1 MSVTACN
8 HLLHAKSFIAL
19 CFIRFGKHFEIPL
32 LVQSIV
38 MLLTMFIMMEI
49 CLRMRNRASS
59 SSTPSK
65 SKSFF
70 GKELNHLPSSNANCP
85 ASSFDE
91 YSYTKLPSDPTESST
106 SICIPSQ
113 IKLGSYAIC
122 VVSVFIFFPV
132 PPSPHAFL
140 LLSCYLYFSHFH
152 SLLLTTTNYYLGYG
166 SQCFLFPYVRLF
178 FA

>member
-1 MSVTACN
+1 MSVIACFT
-8 HLLHAKSFIAL
+8 HLLHAVNPFITYSL
-19 CFIRFGKHFEIPL
+19 THSLFIRFGKHFEIPL

-59 SSTPSK
+59 SSSTPSK

-70 GKELNHLPSSNANCP
+70 GKELNNLSSSSASSSNANCP

-91 YSYTKLPSDPTESST
+91 YSYTKLPSDPCDPSDISSSSNSST
-106 SICIPSQ
+106 CTSRTPSPT

-122 VVSVFIFFPV
+122 VLFLSPV
-132 PPSPHAFL
+132 TF
-140 LLSCYLYFSHFH
+140 
-152 SLLLTTTNYYLGYG
+152 
-166 SQCFLFPYVRLF
+166 
-178 FA
+178 